1 MVNTSVHKKSV
12 DGAALREMHALW
24 LALVSQLGG

>member
-1 MVNTSVHKKSV
+1 VQRPPV
-12 DGAALREMHALW
+12 DFAALRAMDALW